1 MTGVV
6 PHLPL
11 EMTDFL
17 LGLLMI
23 IVHLLR
29 YRLLCPLTD
38 LCDQAMN
45 VVLQLHLVTAFH
57 LQLRTRI
64 GACLYRLLRTGHDR
78 WRIAGQLCWRNVVLA
93 LLALLLPTLYLLAH
107 LSMIV
112 LRVLFNL
119 MIGVLVRLSRWNRE
133 LVVHLHFKKD
143 SVSPSLLGQMIALHL
158 DWRNG

>member
-1 MTGVV
+1 M
-6 PHLPL
+6 
-11 EMTDFL
+11 
-17 LGLLMI
+17 
-23 IVHLLR
+23 
-29 YRLLCPLTD
+29 
-38 LCDQAMN
+38 
-45 VVLQLHLVTAFH
+45 
-57 LQLRTRI
+57 
-64 GACLYRLLRTGHDR
+64 
-78 WRIAGQLCWRNVVLA
+78 LA